1 MCAHTRTQWQQAL
14 RHAHVILSLL
24 CLVQSN
30 STVVDEVYVASNITS
45 CGSCDGCYSAC
56 TLVIRALILSH
67 LNGLMIFL
75 AIVVNHSL
83 QALDL
88 QYVRQWYRIHAIKHA
103 SGRDDVTSIT
113 ADRSLLSSSRIIVHL
128 PSFAVAL

>member
-1 MCAHTRTQWQQAL
+1 MRSHSHTRATGATPCT
-14 RHAHVILSLL
+14 RHIVSAMFDTG
-24 CLVQSN
+24 N

-103 SGRDDVTSIT
+103 YGRDDVTSIT

>member
-1 MCAHTRTQWQQAL
+1 MVERVIVAVSCRVRSHSHTRQQAL
-14 RHAHVILSLL
+14 RQAHVILSLL

-88 QYVRQWYRIHAIKHA
+88 QYVRQLHRIHAIKHA
-103 SGRDDVTSIT
+103 HVMT
-113 ADRSLLSSSRIIVHL
+113 SLLSL
-128 PSFAVAL
+128 